1 MHHAYTHIRY
11 TGRTCCLLVVVA
23 GCRSPTKVQLAS
35 LGTARHNRTGMD
47 RPPLS
52 PPCSTPRLHY
62 TSRAHRTGTACC
74 SFTPR
79 GAHLPILPP
88 HLQHTG
94 PLLLLWATRRNG
106 RRARRTSCPSSTA
119 GTSPNSMPPW
129 PRSECR
135 ERCEGEGVLCVG
147 CRATST
153 WAYVGVSHFDL
164 PSLAL
169 SLLHFSH
176 LPFQPLP
183 ALISHP
189 LILPQTQGHA
199 GAQDG
204 PGDRTAGV

>member
-1 MHHAYTHIRY
+1 MLPA
-11 TGRTCCLLVVVA
+11 GGCCWLPHRPQK
-23 GCRSPTKVQLAS
+23 CSSVQLAS
-35 LGTARHNRTGMD
+35 LGTAGHNRTGMD

-62 TSRAHRTGTACC
+62 TSRAQRTGTACC
-74 SFTPR
+74 SST
-79 GAHLPILPP
+79 HLAALNFPSSPL
-88 HLQHTG
+88 HLHYTG
-94 PLLLLWATRRNG
+94 PLLLPWATRRNG
-106 RRARRTSCPSSTA
+106 RRARRTSCPSSTV
-119 GTSPNSMPPW
+119 GTSRSSMPPW
-129 PRSECR
+129 RRSECR
-135 ERCEGEGVLCVG
+135 EGCEGEGVLCVG
-147 CRATST
+147 CRELST
-153 WAYVGVSHFDL
+153 WAHVGVSHFDL